1 MTWDV
6 APCCSPG
13 KAVLVGDVSP
23 SLYFGSFVLLCVT
36 ALAVSLALHTH
47 ICALVAGF
55 RVPCLDCGVLVVS
68 GRGGGGGA
76 GGGGLVLA
84 WLLTPVVNG
93 RGGTVVKETG
103 SFLRAGG
110 LQGHSR
116 MMGSGSTPLQV
127 SAAHWPGGS
136 SPEDQG

>member
-68 GRGGGGGA
+68 GRERWWRTRACMAAHISCEWSWGDCCEGDWLLPQGRGA
-76 GGGGLVLA
+76 AGSQQDDGLWLDTFASVCCPLA
-84 WLLTPVVNG
+84 WGQLT
-93 RGGTVVKETG
+93 
-103 SFLRAGG
+103 
-110 LQGHSR
+110 
-116 MMGSGSTPLQV
+116 
-127 SAAHWPGGS
+127 
-136 SPEDQG
+136 